1 MRHAGLDVFRLFG
14 AALVLIAHGA
24 YFLYPLLPIYD
35 VWLGIGWIGTEVFF
49 ALSGFLVVGM
59 LLQSPPDSRA
69 AGFRF
74 AIARL
79 RRVLPLFWLFVV
91 INVALWW
98 WQHGSVPGRAWAYPL
113 LLQNT
118 WATHPGF
125 FGEAWNLPLLMLFS
139 MVAPLLALW
148 ATHRGDSLRAL
159 RNALLVLAL
168 GGLAL
173 RAGLVVA
180 LDPEW
185 DLGVRKWLPMRLDA
199 CAWGGLVACW
209 YAGQPTSSARAYA
222 ALVGLL
228 MLVLSIT
235 LFFNL
240 PLTGFT
246 ARVALFALMGIACA
260 LPLPWL
266 CRGTSA
272 ETLTAAARAVFVLY
286 LVNMPLIYISEMI
299 GLKALGALPA
309 FTLWLVVSVAAAIFI
324 SRISDAR
331 R

>member
-1 MRHAGLDVFRLFG
+1 MRHAGLDALRLFG
-14 AALVLIAHGA
+14 AALVLVAHGA
-24 YFLYPLLPIYD
+24 FFLYPLLPIYD

-49 ALSGFLVVGM
+49 ALSGFLVVGV
-59 LLQSPPDSRA
+59 LLQSPPVSSA
-69 AGFRF
+69 AGLGFVMW
-74 AIARL
+74 RL

-91 INVALWW
+91 INFALWW
-98 WQHGSVPGRAWAYPL
+98 LQHGSVPDRAWAYPL

-125 FGEAWNLPLLMLFS
+125 FGEAWNLPLLMLLS
-139 MVAPLLALW
+139 LVAPLLARW
-148 ATHRGDSLRAL
+148 ATQTGDSLRSL
-159 RNALLVLAL
+159 RNGLLVLAL

-173 RAGLVVA
+173 RAGLVAA

-209 YAGQPTSSARAYA
+209 YAGQPTSSARACA
-222 ALVGLL
+222 ALAGLL

-266 CRGTSA
+266 CRGSSA
-272 ETLTAAARAVFVLY
+272 ETLTSAARTVFVLY
-286 LVNMPLIYISEMI
+286 LVNMPLIHISGLI
-299 GLKALGALPA
+299 GLKSLGALPA
-309 FTLWLVVSVAAAIFI
+309 FTLWLLVSVVVAMFI
-324 SRISDAR
+324 NRLIDAR